1 MKPNK
6 PNEYRANAEIRTT
19 VKSACL
25 ASCQKILAQIKKAKE
40 AIFAESR
47 DALATQERLVRLAL
61 NEAEALA
68 WQTMYPNLVFPTL
81 AMEKVQG
88 LAVWNAHQQSVR
100 QTNRPSAFAAQQIGN
115 VRGY

>member
-1 MKPNK
+1 MKANK
-6 PNEYRANAEIRTT
+6 PNDNRPNPESCTT
-19 VKSACL
+19 FKHTCL

-47 DALATQERLVRLAL
+47 DALATQERLLRLAL

-88 LAVWNAHQQSVR
+88 LAVWKTKQQSIR
-100 QTNRPSAFAAQQIGN
+100 QTNRISALAA
-115 VRGY
+115 